1 MRNILP
7 HITVSLFYQTKTYLH
22 LVWMCFISMSIAL
35 MHYSTGPTLYLYNA
49 RLHISLK
56 GSFFITVIKKY
67 TYFKAKRCTF
77 GKVNKSWRLPLA
89 LITALKIPAYHSS
102 REGYGK
108 YDTFSVRIIKFSSRW
123 WHRLL
128 GKVVCKILRSS
139 QPECDSRW
147 IFICSPEKVSPGK
160 VDAPVKLIS
169 WLYVLFITRY
179 LVFFLSP

>member
-1 MRNILP
+1 
-7 HITVSLFYQTKTYLH
+7 
-22 LVWMCFISMSIAL
+22 MSIAL

-108 YDTFSVRIIKFSSRW
+108 YDTFSVRIIKFSSR
-123 WHRLL
+123 
-128 GKVVCKILRSS
+128 
-139 QPECDSRW
+139 
-147 IFICSPEKVSPGK
+147 
-160 VDAPVKLIS
+160 
-169 WLYVLFITRY
+169 
-179 LVFFLSP
+179 